1 MADTERH
8 LQPNEFHS
16 RLTSPKHAEQVGT
29 EMHNG
34 GILAFK
40 VYPKAWE
47 DDHHSSTE
55 RFDIPSPQ
63 IDDDD
68 IEDDMSKRDRLQRSM
83 NLPPMSPTM
92 SSPPPKYVASQVCVC
107 VCVCLCVRVCV
118 CAELKQSIKSIQSR
132 IPYVC
137 IYKHSNLSKL
147 MLIFHVI
154 LIRLL
159 YYHYHVIQE
168 IAS

>member
-63 IDDDD
+63 IDEDDD

-107 VCVCLCVRVCV
+107 MCVCTCACVCVHVRVRICVCV

-147 MLIFHVI
+147 MLIFHVM
-154 LIRLL
+154 
-159 YYHYHVIQE
+159 Y
-168 IAS
+168 